1 MLGIF
6 FEPVVIETSARHR
19 VHPGKAGGPMNFG
32 FNSNVR
38 VGSATYHVQTEDRG
52 PSHPFLD
59 TVVYMAGRVVYKRS
73 TSYEKFASG
82 AEEATLAKKL
92 HELLAQQHREVIA
105 ELEAGTLPADGKKKT
120 APAAVSVVKSANAN
134 DGLELRL
141 MNPKSWLAAGNVIL
155 EIELREKNSEERV
168 GDADIEACIEQ
179 GKRRIP
185 CVDASTDANGCATL
199 KFAMPQD
206 VAEGSSLVVRAADG
220 SRRGELRF
228 RLKSKP
234 VGEAPV
240 PVSR

>member
-1 MLGIF
+1 LFGIF
-6 FEPVVIETSARHR
+6 SEQVAIETLVRNR
-19 VHPGKAGGPMNFG
+19 LPGGKAGGPMNFG

-82 AEEATLAKKL
+82 ADAGTLAQKL
-92 HELLAQQHREVIA
+92 HERLAQQHREVIA
-105 ELEAGTLPADGKKKT
+105 ELEAGTLPVDGKKKA
-120 APAAVSVVKSANAN
+120 APAAVSAVKSADTH

-141 MNPKSWLAAGNVIL
+141 MNPKSWFAAGNVIL
-155 EIELREKNSEERV
+155 EIELHEKNSEERV
-168 GDADIEACIEQ
+168 GDADIEACLEH
-179 GKRRIP
+179 GKQRIP
-185 CVDASTDANGCATL
+185 CADACTDADGCATL
-199 KFAMPQD
+199 KFAMPQNVPD
-206 VAEGSSLVVRAADG
+206 GSSLVVRGADG

-234 VGEAPV
+234 VDKAPT